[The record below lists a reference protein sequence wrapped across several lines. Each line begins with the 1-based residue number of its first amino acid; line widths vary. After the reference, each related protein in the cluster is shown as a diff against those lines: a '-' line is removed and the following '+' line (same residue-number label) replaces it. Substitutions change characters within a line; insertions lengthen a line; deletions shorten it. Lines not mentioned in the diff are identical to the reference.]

1 MVFLEPRLSPGGRPD
16 GRRGSP
22 GVAGDSARVRDRPDG
37 VRAAAAAAAPRED
50 LLSPTWARKNFSRET
65 SLLVAPRSGP
75 DSRTSPAPSERLLEL
90 ILVPVTGTTPGAD
103 AARSRVPTDK
113 IARAPISSRSTRPA
127 RASRHNSSGRSRRGD
142 GGRVGAG
149 ATSPRAP
156 YCVRGAPAVGGIAS
170 VAARDSSRWPVGG
183 GLSAA
188 PWERRHR
195 ADASAAPRR
204 AAPARRSSTS
214 SANSPI
220 GRFRVRYRS
229 GTMVPSTMTRTLL
242 TLA

>member
-1 MVFLEPRLSPGGRPD
+1 M
-16 GRRGSP
+16 
-22 GVAGDSARVRDRPDG
+22 
-37 VRAAAAAAAPRED
+37 
-50 LLSPTWARKNFSRET
+50 
-65 SLLVAPRSGP
+65 APRSGP

-113 IARAPISSRSTRPA
+113 IARAPISTRSTRPA
-127 RASRHNSSGRSRRGD
+127 HASRHESSGRSRRGD

-156 YCVRGAPAVGGIAS
+156 YRVRRAPPVGGIAS

-183 GLSAA
+183 GLSVA

-214 SANSPI
+214 SANSRMAVLACGTTP
-220 GRFRVRYRS
+220 GQTRADSASLCNTCRSPRYPPRS
-229 GTMVPSTMTRTLL
+229 S
-242 TLA
+242 ASC

>member
-1 MVFLEPRLSPGGRPD
+1 MAGGPTVAA
-16 GRRGSP
+16 GRRASQ
-22 GVAGDSARVRDRPDG
+22 VIARAFATPRW
-37 VRAAAAAAAPRED
+37 RAAAAAAAPRED
-50 LLSPTWARKNFSRET
+50 LQSLTWGRNFFSRET
-65 SLLVAPRSGP
+65 SILVAPRSGP

-113 IARAPISSRSTRPA
+113 IARASISTRSTRPA
-127 RASRHNSSGRSRRGD
+127 HASRHESSGRSRRGD

-156 YCVRGAPAVGGIAS
+156 YRVRRAPPVGGIAS

-183 GLSAA
+183 GLSVA

-214 SANSPI
+214 SANSRMAVLARGIRSPAVWSSPTC
-220 GRFRVRYRS
+220 GR
-229 GTMVPSTMTRTLL
+229 
-242 TLA
+242 